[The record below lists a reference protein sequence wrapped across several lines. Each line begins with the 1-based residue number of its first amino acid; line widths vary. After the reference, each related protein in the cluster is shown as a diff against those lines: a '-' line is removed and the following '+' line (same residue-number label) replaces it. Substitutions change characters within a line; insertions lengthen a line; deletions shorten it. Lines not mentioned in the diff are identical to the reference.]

1 MLINSIKK
9 SYREMIGHIDPIQP
23 IVTVP
28 VIRPAANASG
38 FGQSEMQARRQ
49 RRERRMD
56 RAGQHASSGWKVRA
70 W

>member
-1 MLINSIKK
+1 MLMNSIKK
-9 SYREMIGHIDPIQP
+9 SYRDLISRTEPVQP

-28 VIRPAANASG
+28 DVRPAANTSG

-56 RAGQHASSGWKVRA
+56 RVGQHASTGWKVRT

>member
-1 MLINSIKK
+1 MLINTIKK
-9 SYREMIGHIDPIQP
+9 SYREMIGHIDPVQP

-28 VIRPAANASG
+28 VSRPAANAST

-49 RRERRMD
+49 RRERRME
-56 RAGQHASSGWKVRA
+56 RVGQHDSFGWRVRA

>member
-9 SYREMIGHIDPIQP
+9 SYRDLISQTNPVQP

-28 VIRPAANASG
+28 GIREAANASG
-38 FGQSEMQARRQ
+38 YSQSETQARRQ

-56 RAGQHASSGWKVRA
+56 RVGQHGSFGWKVRT

>member
-1 MLINSIKK
+1 MLMNVIKK
-9 SYREMIGHIDPIQP
+9 SYRDLIRHTDPVQP

-28 VIRPAANASG
+28 SVQPAANASG
-38 FGQSEMQARRQ
+38 YSQSEMQARRQ

-56 RAGQHASSGWKVRA
+56 RVGQHSSSGWKVRA